1 MKEKRQQKKREKAQD
16 KKSKNV
22 MKVNINKVL
31 Y

>member
-1 MKEKRQQKKREKAQD
+1 MKEKSQQKKREKAQD